1 MMQLSM
7 DRASHRRHSWLCAAA
22 MAACLMAGCDGES
35 TSGPRPVN
43 DEQVAGSVPD
53 GGQSSSSGRSES
65 SDSAAPPKNT
75 VPKIVAFGDS
85 LTAGFGVAPQDAYPA
100 QLQRRLDDAGYR
112 YLVVNAGVSGDT
124 TAGGVRRV
132 SWVLNGNPYMVI
144 LELGGNDGLRGLNI
158 AQTRANLE
166 TIILRLKQA
175 GVVTVLAGMK
185 LPPNYGKDYTARFE
199 SMYRDLATHYRLPLI
214 PFLLDGVGGD
224 HRLNQADGIH
234 PTGKGYRIVADN
246 VFHILEPL
254 LKDDVTKDK
263 KPGRTKADQRLPG
276 REIEQTGADG
286 GIRGIPGGD

>member
-1 MMQLSM
+1 M
-7 DRASHRRHSWLCAAA
+7 
-22 MAACLMAGCDGES
+22 
-35 TSGPRPVN
+35 
-43 DEQVAGSVPD
+43 
-53 GGQSSSSGRSES
+53 
-65 SDSAAPPKNT
+65 
-75 VPKIVAFGDS
+75 AFGDS

-286 GIRGIPGGD
+286 GIPGGD